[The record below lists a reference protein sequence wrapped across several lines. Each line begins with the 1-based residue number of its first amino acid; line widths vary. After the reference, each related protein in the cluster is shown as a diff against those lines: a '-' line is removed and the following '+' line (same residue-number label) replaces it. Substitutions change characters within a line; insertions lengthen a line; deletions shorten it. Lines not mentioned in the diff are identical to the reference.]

1 MTLSHTASKS
11 SRLPASGNTARR
23 QSGSL
28 LRGLLAM
35 GGESGQAVLEMAFA
49 VPLFLAV
56 VFGIFQSSIVML
68 TYCSATYAC
77 RNAAR
82 YASLHSSTSLVPSAC
97 SDINTMVQNGL
108 FLSSSIHPTVNV
120 QYSVAKFNSTAIPP
134 FAGACVAG
142 ANDPT
147 DNIPGNL
154 VWVQATWTQTMLI
167 PFMPTSS
174 FSVGT
179 QTFRTITR

>member
-1 MTLSHTASKS
+1 MTSILMT
-11 SRLPASGNTARR
+11 SRSRPLPVYETPAHGSGESILRR
-23 QSGSL
+23 
-28 LRGLLAM
+28 LLAM
-35 GGESGQAVLEMAFA
+35 GGQSGQAVLEMAFA

-82 YASLHSSTSLVPSAC
+82 FASLHSSTSLAPSLC
-97 SDINTMVQNGL
+97 SDVTTMVQNGL

-120 QYSVAKFNSTAIPP
+120 RYSIATFNSTAIPA
-134 FAGACVAG
+134 FGAACTG
-142 ANDPT
+142 GGTTDP
-147 DNIPGNL
+147 NNVPGNL
-154 VWVQATWTQTMLI
+154 VQVQATWTQTMLI